1 MIDRSRGFTMCSYVF
16 IDRLPCGIITYVV
29 CFASL
34 PAILALLLNNFKWIS
49 SFAWMDGHRL
59 WWSIAIA
66 QVQLLHR

>member
-34 PAILALLLNNFKWIS
+34 PAILALLLNNFKWILHLRG
-49 SFAWMDGHRL
+49 WMDTGCGGP
-59 WWSIAIA
+59 
-66 QVQLLHR
+66 